1 MAILKLP
8 QFMRCPTRPEFEAD
22 KVYRKDPEVEA
33 IGGIGEW
40 LSTLDSDEAR
50 LRCLAFHMW
59 KLKDG
64 TSPKQ
69 TDWVESIAEQS
80 TMIVSRKH
88 GFSEGV
94 E

>member
-1 MAILKLP
+1 MAVLKMP
-8 QFMRCPTRPEFEAD
+8 QFLRRPDRPQFEPD
-22 KVYRKDPEVEA
+22 KSYLPDPEVEA
-33 IGGIGEW
+33 IGAIGQW
-40 LSTLDSDEAR
+40 LSTLSTDEAR
-50 LRCLAFHMW
+50 LRALTFHMW

-80 TMIVSRKH
+80 TMMVSKKH

>member
-1 MAILKLP
+1 MAVLKMP
-8 QFMRCPTRPEFEAD
+8 QFMRRPERPQFEAD

-40 LSTLDSDEAR
+40 LSTLDSEEAK
-50 LRCLAFHMW
+50 LRCLTIWMW
-59 KLKDG
+59 RLKDG

-80 TMIVSRKH
+80 TMMVSKKH